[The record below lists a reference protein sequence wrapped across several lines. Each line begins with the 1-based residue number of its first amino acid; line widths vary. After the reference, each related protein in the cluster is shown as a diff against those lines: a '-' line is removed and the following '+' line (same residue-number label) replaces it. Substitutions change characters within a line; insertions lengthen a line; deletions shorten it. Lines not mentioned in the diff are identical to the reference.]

1 MTDTPYDRRTLAEEL
16 GVPVSRVT
24 DAVLAEIARDPMFP
38 HHLELCR
45 DDPGML
51 DLLLGPYEHADEGT
65 PGNAELL
72 GRAGAALARWAASGF
87 GRVPQE
93 TYQGRLA
100 ACRGCDQLK
109 APPDRALYR
118 LMGGGDGRTVCGM
131 CGCDVRRKAALASE
145 SCPAGRWEAS
155 GV

>member
-1 MTDTPYDRRTLAEEL
+1 MPDTQPDRRTLAEGL
-16 GVPVSRVT
+16 GIPASRVT
-24 DAVLAEIARDPMFP
+24 DAVLAEIARDPMFL

-51 DLLLGPYEHADEGT
+51 DLLLSQYDDEAG

-87 GRVPQE
+87 SRTPQAE
-93 TYQGRLA
+93 YRKRLA
-100 ACRGCDQLK
+100 VCRGCDQLK

-118 LMGGGDGRTVCGM
+118 LTGGRDGRTVCGM
-131 CGCDVRRKAALASE
+131 CGCDVRRKAALATE